1 MYRGKFDEK
10 RRSGDAAQVREVAR
24 QRVNAPEK
32 AAPINESPAPVAVE
46 IPKTEAVKAA
56 PKKETPVVE
65 KPQRKGPRV
74 GSVVFYSLYFLF
86 IAVFCIGVFL
96 GRGYLINWLE
106 DFQAGQPT
114 TKCAEVFQQNFA
126 DPDWAALYT
135 KIGAQDTPFEGVD
148 AFVAYMDAK
157 VGDTELTCMETS
169 AGLSGDKKY
178 FINMGE
184 EHIGYFTLVSK
195 GESADGIPSWDLGEI
210 VLYYER
216 TEGITVQKMAGYTA
230 YVNGVALDSTYTV
243 ATIYTVAEAY
253 LPDDVLGLRLDTQ
266 AVDGFLMEPEVTVVD
281 PEGNQVA
288 VTYDAEND
296 IYIAE
301 IPASPTNTI
310 SEEEE
315 ARVIKAAETYAL
327 YMIEKATQ
335 GQLLSYFDRESNV
348 FRSIYG
354 MDMWMQ
360 NCSNYE
366 LKDQTVT
373 DYYRYTDTLFSARV
387 SLTLSVTRTNGTV
400 KDYNVDTTLFFELQD
415 GKWMCIEMT
424 NKDVQEQISE
434 VRITFMQDE
443 TNLGSAF
450 YATDVAQIPG
460 PVMTAPEGQVFAGW
474 FIKGVNSNGHTTWTK
489 VFDADANGVISVP
502 NSMTLEPMTL
512 YALFEDAPETTE
524 AEGET
529 E

>member
-10 RRSGDAAQVREVAR
+10 RRSGDAAKVREAAH
-24 QRVNAPEK
+24 QRVTEPKK
-32 AAPINESPAPVAVE
+32 AAPAPATPAPVAE
-46 IPKTEAVKAA
+46 KTPEPYTNTQVTAPAAEAPAQD
-56 PKKETPVVE
+56 
-65 KPQRKGPRV
+65 KPRRKGPRV
-74 GSVVFYSLYFLF
+74 GSVIFYSLYFIF
-86 IAVFCIGVFL
+86 IAVFCVAVFV
-96 GRGYLINWLE
+96 GKNYLNNWLV

-114 TKCAEVFQQNFA
+114 TKCEEVFRQNFA

-135 KIGAQDTPFEGVD
+135 KIGAEDTQYEGVD

-157 VGDTELTCMETS
+157 VGDTQLTYMETS

-178 FINMGE
+178 FIDMGD
-184 EHIGYFTLVSK
+184 EHIGYFTLVSM
-195 GESADGIPSWDLGEI
+195 GENAEGIPSWDLGEI
-210 VLYYER
+210 VLYYQR
-216 TEGITVQKMAGYTA
+216 TESVTVRMMAGYTA
-230 YVNGVALDSTYTV
+230 YVNGIALDDSHTIATTYTV
-243 ATIYTVAEAY
+243 AESY
-253 LPDDVLGLRLDTQ
+253 LPDDVLGLRLNTQ
-266 AVDGFLMEPEVTVVD
+266 AVEGFLIEPEVTVFD
-281 PEGNQVA
+281 ADGNPIT

-296 IYIAE
+296 IYVAE

-315 ARVIKAAETYAL
+315 ARVIGAAETYAL

-335 GQLLSYFDRESNV
+335 GELLGYFDRDSNV

-360 NCSNYE
+360 NCNNYE
-366 LKDQTVT
+366 LKDQTVSG
-373 DYYRYTDTLFSARV
+373 YYRYTDTLFSARV

-443 TNLGSAF
+443 TNLSSRF
-450 YATDVAQIPG
+450 YATDVTQISG

-474 FIKGVNSNGHTTWTK
+474 FVKGVNASGHTTWTK
-489 VFDADANGVISVP
+489 VFDADANGVITVP

-512 YALFEDAPETTE
+512 YALFEDAPET
-524 AEGET
+524 EGET